1 MKPGRFLKDPKDVV
15 VALRLLVL
23 AGLAMLGI
31 GEAPTHRFLFWF
43 TTAVY
48 GVTNLG
54 YLFSRAAHFVSPRV
68 QLVVF
73 LFDVVIVS
81 FLIVMRGSQVPQF
94 IMAYFTLVLM
104 AAVVQGLGRHGDHP
118 ARAKQ
123 HACIRPGQA
132 PCRPGR

>member
-31 GEAPTHRFLFWF
+31 GEAPEHRFLFWF

-68 QLVVF
+68 QLAI
-73 LFDVVIVS
+73 DKTATARS
-81 FLIVMRGSQVPQF
+81 
-94 IMAYFTLVLM
+94 MATPSATSATRRS
-104 AAVVQGLGRHGDHP
+104 AAAATRTSGR
-118 ARAKQ
+118 RTT
-123 HACIRPGQA
+123 
-132 PCRPGR
+132 